1 MAIRLTQLST
11 KLKLNLNLEIWLFVI
26 NKESKITLSRNNFFL
41 KIIFFLKVF
50 MKVAMTVKRVM

>member
-11 KLKLNLNLEIWLFVI
+11 KLKLNLNLEISLFVI